1 MSLLP
6 LCLYL
11 SLSLSLSLID
21 ERIGEGAARPARITV
36 IKPQTAPR
44 AIDLPFR
51 AKMLFGQEE
60 CCMLLLLSCLAAV
73 VVVAVVVGDVAVVV
87 AYVAVVFLYVVAAFG
102 LLAAPLSL
110 TLFKLFFAFWLVK
123 QLLFFLLG

>member
-11 SLSLSLSLID
+11 SLGLSLSLID

-51 AKMLFGQEE
+51 AKMLLGQEE

-73 VVVAVVVGDVAVVV
+73 VAVVVGD
-87 AYVAVVFLYVVAAFG
+87 VAVVFLYVVAAFG